1 VADHPLLIAGPGRFD
16 SRVTATCGPRVFLKS
31 GAEGVLCAAIPAAGL
46 GIALKAEDGALR
58 GSEVAMAEL
67 LLKLLPDPTTEERA
81 LLDELRLPH
90 LKNWAGTNVGHL
102 GVTVASIR

>member
-1 VADHPLLIAGPGRFD
+1 MLV
-16 SRVTATCGPRVFLKS
+16 KS

-46 GIALKAEDGALR
+46 GIALKAEDRALR

-67 LLKLLPDPTTEERA
+67 LLKLLTAPTPEEQA

-90 LKNWAGTNVGHL
+90 LKNWRGTNVGHL
-102 GVTVASIR
+102 GMTVASGR

>member
-1 VADHPLLIAGPGRFD
+1 MLV
-16 SRVTATCGPRVFLKS
+16 KS
-31 GAEGVLCAAIPAAGL
+31 GAEGVLCAAISAAGL
-46 GIALKAEDGALR
+46 GIALKSELKAELKAEDGALR

-67 LLKLLPDPTTEERA
+67 LLKLLTAPTPEEQA

-90 LKNWAGTNVGHL
+90 LKNWRGTNVGHL

>member
-1 VADHPLLIAGPGRFD
+1 M
-16 SRVTATCGPRVFLKS
+16 
-31 GAEGVLCAAIPAAGL
+31 LCAAIPEVGL

-67 LLKLLPDPTTEERA
+67 LLKMLPAPTAEERS

-90 LKNWAGTNVGHL
+90 LKNLAPTNLGHL
-102 GVTVASIR
+102 GVTIASGR

>member
-1 VADHPLLIAGPGRFD
+1 MLV
-16 SRVTATCGPRVFLKS
+16 KS

-67 LLKLLPDPTTEERA
+67 LLKLLPAPTPEERA
-81 LLDELRLPH
+81 LLDEIRLPH

-102 GVTVASIR
+102 GVTIASIR